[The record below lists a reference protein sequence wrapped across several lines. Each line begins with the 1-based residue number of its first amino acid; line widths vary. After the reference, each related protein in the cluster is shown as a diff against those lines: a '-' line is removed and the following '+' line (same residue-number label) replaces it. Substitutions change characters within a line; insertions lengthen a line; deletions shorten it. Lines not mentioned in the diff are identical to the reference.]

1 MKQLLFVCSGNTCRS
16 PMAEAC
22 FKVLAQA
29 HGLDGL
35 IVKSAGTGAIK
46 GAPASYQA
54 CEAVKEIGGDLR
66 NFSSTPLSFELVDK
80 SDLIIAMTAGHRA
93 EILRRY
99 PAAAGKVRLLLEFD
113 NQAGANVNDP
123 FGGGL
128 DLYRFTLSAMM
139 PALNRLAE
147 KILNNEIK

>member
-22 FKVLAQA
+22 FKVLAEA
-29 HGLDGL
+29 HGLNSL

-54 CEAVKEIGGDLR
+54 CEAVKEIGGDLSE
-66 NFSSTPLSFELVDK
+66 FSSTPLNWELVDS

-93 EILRRY
+93 EIIRRF
-99 PAAAGKVRLLLEFD
+99 PAASSKVHLLLEFD
-113 NQAGANVNDP
+113 DQTEANVSDP

-139 PALNRLAE
+139 PALNKLAD

>member
-66 NFSSTPLSFELVDK
+66 DFSSTPLSF
-80 SDLIIAMTAGHRA
+80 